1 MNKANHVLK
10 AALAAAGLVGA
21 VTMYALPIVAVAEDP
36 KPPKL
41 NAKVQK
47 ALAGAQEAI
56 QAKDW
61 AKAKEGIDAARAVEG
76 KGPYDEFMIAELSG
90 FVQLNQKDYAAAAAS
105 FEETVKSGYVPAAD
119 LPQRNKV
126 LAQLYFQTENYRE
139 GDRVR
144 KRVSRGCPVGPDD
157 RRPGRARVFPP
168 EGLCQRAHH
177 REEAGGRFC
186 EAQRADPAS
195 AAGEQPGAR

>member
-21 VTMYALPIVAVAEDP
+21 VTMSALPVVAVAQDP

-61 AKAKEGIDAARAVEG
+61 ADGH
-76 KGPYDEFMIAELSG
+76 GP
-90 FVQLNQKDYAAAAAS
+90 NRRR
-105 FEETVKSGYVPAAD
+105 T
-119 LPQRNKV
+119 
-126 LAQLYFQTENYRE
+126 
-139 GDRVR
+139 
-144 KRVSRGCPVGPDD
+144 RGRGQGPL
-157 RRPGRARVFPP
+157 RRIHD
-168 EGLCQRAHH
+168 QRAE
-177 REEAGGRFC
+177 RLRA
-186 EAQRADPAS
+186 AQ
-195 AAGEQPGAR
+195 